1 MNNDNALDA
10 LIAKA
15 KRHDAPPEHAEQ
27 DAWAG
32 FVGALG
38 GGGGGGGG
46 GEDTGPAPTPTS
58 EALTKGPSA
67 LGLGKVVAALAVVG
81 AVGAGVAQWTQPDP
95 PPRVEAP
102 IETSTPTQHPPSAA
116 GVAAPLPAVTPAPTA
131 VPEASTVTATPPIAG
146 VQRPRVSPRPAA
158 PEVPVSAST
167 LAEEAR
173 LVGSMWKA
181 IDRGDA
187 KAALPLAAQHR
198 ARFPEGELRLEAQA
212 AGVAARCILG
222 RAINLTELQALRRG
236 ASTSV
241 ANRLTAACGESE

>member
-1 MNNDNALDA
+1 MNNDDALDA

-38 GGGGGGGG
+38 GGGGGGGEG
-46 GEDTGPAPTPTS
+46 TGSAPPPIA
-58 EALTKGPSA
+58 EALTGGASSVGLVKGI
-67 LGLGKVVAALAVVG
+67 AALAVAG
-81 AVGAGVAQWTQPDP
+81 AVGWGVSARNQPDP
-95 PPRVEAP
+95 SPRLEAP
-102 IETSTPTQHPPSAA
+102 IETSAPLKHPASAA
-116 GVAAPLPAVTPAPTA
+116 DPAPLPAVAPVPTVLPEPRSRTA
-131 VPEASTVTATPPIAG
+131 DPEAADAQRRSAPPRPTPPT
-146 VQRPRVSPRPAA
+146 VPSSP
-158 PEVPVSAST
+158 ST

-181 IDRGDA
+181 IDRGNA

-198 ARFPEGELRLEAQA
+198 TRFPEGELRLEAQA
-212 AGVAARCILG
+212 ARVAARCILG
-222 RAINLTELQALRRG
+222 RAINLTELQALRRA

-241 ANRLTAACGESE
+241 ANRLTAACGEGD